1 LEFTSVEAY
10 ITAATLIETK
20 CHLVEGFVTSQF
32 SDLDMNSEVTAKRHG
47 LKAELEF
54 WPITDHAIKWPFT

>member
-54 WPITDHAIKWPFT
+54 